1 MVPMAVST
9 LATLPEPVDEVPGDK
24 YRDKATIDAMRLAA
38 WSPRMTFPDVNP
50 EDLEVAFRLAPIDAS
65 EPFYKAL
72 VQRLGNVIDTLDRRG
87 LRAVDVGAGAG
98 RLGFELARHDHVAE
112 DVAIDH
118 SPELVGELRMV
129 AAGVERVVDVPFVP
143 GRSIPAL
150 LSPPA
155 SAPRLR
161 PLRGDA
167 LDLPVTAAEFDVVVS
182 SGVLDRV
189 DDPNGL
195 VDELHR
201 VLVPGGYAL
210 LAVIHDWK
218 ASPAERGLHA
228 YEPITLFAPS
238 RWTIIHQEAED
249 RGVRFVLREHA
260 HLVEQFH
267 VEIIIARKEAS

>member
-1 MVPMAVST
+1 MVPMAVSS

-50 EDLEVAFRLAPIDAS
+50 EDLEVAFRLAPIDAA

-72 VQRLGNVIDTLDRRG
+72 VQRLGNVIDTLGRGG

-112 DVAIDH
+112 VVAIDH

-143 GRSIPAL
+143 GRSMPAL

-167 LDLPVTAAEFDVVVS
+167 LDLPVVDAEFDLAVS

-189 DDPNGL
+189 PKPQDL
-195 VDELHR
+195 VDQLHR
-201 VLVPGGYAL
+201 VLVPGGYAF

-218 ASPAERGLHA
+218 GSPAPRELHA
-228 YEPITLFAPS
+228 YQPTTLFTPS
-238 RWTIIHQEAED
+238 RWTIIPPEAKD
-249 RGVRFVLREHA
+249 RWIPFVLREHA
-260 HLVEQFH
+260 HLVEKFN